1 MLNAVSIIADII
13 IKFATFFLISE
24 LAYKSII
31 YPATKRA
38 IENMTLK

>member
-1 MLNAVSIIADII
+1 MLNAVNIIAEII

-31 YPATKRA
+31 YPAAKRT
-38 IENMTLK
+38 IENITLK